1 MAADTINLNAL
12 KFKHIIKNLFSG
24 ITLPIQSGPLKGKK
38 WIVTSGKKFIT
49 GKFEEY
55 KTQAF
60 LEQFKKGSVFF
71 DIGAHIGY
79 FSAIACS
86 INGNSG
92 HVYAFEPRPD
102 NARFFLEHMRLNGF
116 SNFTLTQ
123 AAVAA
128 NEGQAKFNANTGTA
142 TGHLSEKGNLTV
154 KVVSIDRLVSEKKLP
169 APDFIKIDVEGG
181 EIKVLEGCREV
192 ISTHKPKLLIATHGP
207 ETHAYVLN
215 FLSERSYRFEIL
227 NQDGV
232 KGDTEIM
239 AVA

>member
-1 MAADTINLNAL
+1 L
-12 KFKHIIKNLFSG
+12 KFKHVIKNLFSG
-24 ITLPIQSGPLKGKK
+24 VTLRIRSGPLKGKR
-38 WIVTSGKKFIT
+38 WIATSGKKFIT

-60 LEQFKKGSVFF
+60 LEHFKKGSIFY

-86 INGNSG
+86 INRESG

-102 NARFFLEHMRLNGF
+102 NARFYLKHMAVNGF
-116 SNFTLTQ
+116 SNFTLTK

-128 NEGQAKFNANTGTA
+128 QEGSAKFNANTGTA
-142 TGHLSEKGNLTV
+142 TGHLSDSGNLTV
-154 KVVSIDRLVSEKKLP
+154 DVVSIDNLVRENKLP

-181 EIKVLEGCREV
+181 EIEVLKGCQQV
-192 ISTHKPKLLIATHGP
+192 IAQHKPKLLIATHSP
-207 ETHAYVLN
+207 ETHAYVVDFLN
-215 FLSERSYRFEIL
+215 RHSYRFTIL
-227 NQDGV
+227 NQDGI